1 MNPVNLHIVICSTR
15 PGRSGEA
22 IATAVA
28 HIARDDARFHVEVI
42 DLADVNLPLFD
53 ESSHPMMGQYANEH
67 TKRWAEIV
75 ARGDAFVFV
84 MPEYNHSYN
93 AALKNALDYL
103 HAEWRYKP
111 VGLVGYGAGMSMGAR
126 AAMAIKPVLS
136 ALKLIH
142 TADVGVSTMMTPVVD
157 GVLTP
162 SDPFILGTKGML
174 EEINKTHHAIHPLR
188 A

>member
-1 MNPVNLHIVICSTR
+1 MTPIHLHVVICSTR
-15 PGRSGEA
+15 PGRSGDA
-22 IATAVA
+22 IAVAVA
-28 HIARDDARFHVEVI
+28 DIARRDTRFQVELV
-42 DLADVNLPLFD
+42 DLAEVNLPLFD
-53 ESSHPMMGQYANEH
+53 EATHPMRGQYAEEH
-67 TKRWAEIV
+67 TLRWAQIV

-126 AAMAIKPVLS
+126 AIMASKPVLS

-157 GVLTP
+157 GVFTP
-162 SDPFILGTKGML
+162 SEPFTLATTAML
-174 EEINKTHHAIHPLR
+174 DEIDKTHQAIHPLR